1 MRSNTSHRS
10 SSRPGWVTYAT
21 AGILQACLLVMCL
34 FWKRRQRRLGI
45 DDFGR
50 PLLDGINDQTIIG
63 RPNDE
68 TSDESTPLL
77 RT

>member
-1 MRSNTSHRS
+1 M
-10 SSRPGWVTYAT
+10 
-21 AGILQACLLVMCL
+21 LQACLLVMCL

-50 PLLDGINDQTIIG
+50 PLLDGMNGQIVVHE
-63 RPNDE
+63 PNDE
-68 TSDESTPLL
+68 AHDESAPLL